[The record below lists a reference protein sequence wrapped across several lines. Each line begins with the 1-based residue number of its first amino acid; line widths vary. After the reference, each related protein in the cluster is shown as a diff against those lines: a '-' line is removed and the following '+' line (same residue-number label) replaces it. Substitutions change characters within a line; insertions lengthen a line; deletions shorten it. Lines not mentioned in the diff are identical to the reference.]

1 MKNKVWYIIV
11 FVILLILVIGG
22 ATYAFFLGSIKGTNN
37 VNTNSKKF
45 EILFTGDES
54 LAGNLYMTSSK
65 TDDYKRTVKVKTG
78 QGSVQAKLNL
88 YINIEEISENLAVQ
102 GFVWEV
108 YGYQNGTQVFSN
120 SGTFAGKSADTGNN
134 IIDLTDFTTHPYT
147 ITEDETTFDVYLW
160 LDGSKVD
167 GDILGTTFR
176 GNIGARSE
184 NFTGIPKQ

>member
-1 MKNKVWYIIV
+1 MKNKVWYTIAFVTLLV
-11 FVILLILVIGG
+11 FVIAG
-22 ATYAFFLGSIKGTNN
+22 ATYAFFLGSIKGTNI
-37 VNTNSKKF
+37 VNTDSKKF

-54 LAGNLYMTSSK
+54 LTGNLYMTSSK
-65 TDDYKRTVKVKTG
+65 TDNYKRTVTVKTG

-108 YGYQNGTQVFSN
+108 YGYQSDTQVFSN
-120 SGTFAGKSADTGNN
+120 SGTFAGKSAAIGNN
-134 IIDLTDFTTHPYT
+134 TIDLTDFTTHPYT

-167 GDILGTTFR
+167 DSVLGSTFK
-176 GNIGARSE
+176 GTIGARSE
-184 NFTGIPKQ
+184 NFTGIPK